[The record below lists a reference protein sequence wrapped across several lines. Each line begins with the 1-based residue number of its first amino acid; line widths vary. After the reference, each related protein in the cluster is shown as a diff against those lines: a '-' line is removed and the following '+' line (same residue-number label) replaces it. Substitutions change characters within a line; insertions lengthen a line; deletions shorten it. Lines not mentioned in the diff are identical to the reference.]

1 METISGTVT
10 AGITDSGSVSAGG
23 TISGNVRVAGSGPAE
38 LFFSDR
44 SAFPNTGREDRLYIA
59 SDENMVYR
67 FDATQNAYVELS
79 CAGGDMSEY
88 YTKSEVDTLLEDC
101 VKSSEKL
108 VLNCTLEET

>member
-10 AGITDSGSVSAGG
+10 AGISDSGYVSAGG
-23 TISGNVRVAGSGPAE
+23 TISGKVRVAGSGPAE
-38 LFFSDR
+38 LIFSDR
-44 SAFPNTGREDRLYIA
+44 SAFPIAGREDRLYIA
-59 SDENMVYR
+59 LDENVVYR
-67 FDATQNAYVELS
+67 FDATQNAYVQLS
-79 CAGGDMSEY
+79 YAGEDMSEY

>member
-1 METISGTVT
+1 
-10 AGITDSGSVSAGG
+10 
-23 TISGNVRVAGSGPAE
+23 
-38 LFFSDR
+38 
-44 SAFPNTGREDRLYIA
+44 
-59 SDENMVYR
+59 MVYR